1 MVDAE
6 EALAARTCGSDF
18 SCGSGGGSSR
28 SGVDHSL
35 PDGHGCRHG
44 TRHRIS
50 APQTEVLITVADCEI
65 GRFVFAPGDY
75 VIGRNSDC
83 HIRVDADLVSRHHAK
98 LTLNYDHA
106 LIADL
111 GSANGTKVNGEPITA
126 VTRLWPNQKIQ
137 LGTATIALRR
147 LKVEVSDQSLAPV
160 QSMIRRVLPEKFLRE
175 KKYAIGKRVAKGGMG
190 EILDAKEAAIER
202 TVAMKVMPDCDSAGD
217 LLRFLNEAKI
227 TGQLEHPNIVPVHEL
242 GVDKNGRPFYTMK
255 MVRGVTL
262 KLVLDAMA
270 SAQWSVPSGQNYK
283 QAAQRETEHCELGT
297 EHYSLPALQKV
308 CDALAFAHS
317 RGVIHRDLK
326 PENIMLGDYG
336 RG

>member
-1 MVDAE
+1 
-6 EALAARTCGSDF
+6 
-18 SCGSGGGSSR
+18 
-28 SGVDHSL
+28 
-35 PDGHGCRHG
+35 
-44 TRHRIS
+44 
-50 APQTEVLITVADCEI
+50 
-65 GRFVFAPGDY
+65 
-75 VIGRNSDC
+75 
-83 HIRVDADLVSRHHAK
+83 
-98 LTLNYDHA
+98 
-106 LIADL
+106 
-111 GSANGTKVNGEPITA
+111 
-126 VTRLWPNQKIQ
+126 
-137 LGTATIALRR
+137 
-147 LKVEVSDQSLAPV
+147 
-160 QSMIRRVLPEKFLRE
+160 MIRRVLPEKFLRE